1 MVDIGLYDEKE
12 IDTSS
17 DELKEK
23 VSNAI
28 TKYII
33 DNWDAVTEFEQNK
46 INGRY
51 ELVIKVSL

>member
-28 TKYII
+28 ARYVI
-33 DNWDAVTEFEQNK
+33 DNWDTVTEFEQNK
-46 INGRY
+46 FNDRY
-51 ELVIKVSL
+51 ELVIKVLL

>member
-1 MVDIGLYDEKE
+1 MLNIGLYDEKE

-17 DELKEK
+17 NELKEK

-28 TKYII
+28 AKYVI
-33 DNWDAVTEFEQNK
+33 DNWDSVTEFEQNK

-51 ELVIKVSL
+51 ELVIKISL

>member
-28 TKYII
+28 ARYVIV
-33 DNWDAVTEFEQNK
+33 NWDSVAEFEQNK

-51 ELVIKVSL
+51 ELVIKVSS

>member
-1 MVDIGLYDEKE
+1 MVGIGLYDEKE

-17 DELKEK
+17 DKLKEK

-28 TKYII
+28 TKYVI